1 MGGPMKQIQFSALLL
16 RARLMA
22 MRAGPVACAALVLC
36 VAGAAGLAWT
46 RLEARSVAQSANA
59 QAGRAS
65 SGLPAAPAVLVPPS
79 APPTA
84 AQNMALFYATLGDPH
99 YAEQQVRILFDLA
112 AKAGLSLNHGDYKAA
127 FDKADRVN
135 TYQVL
140 LPLKGP
146 YQSIWQFTL
155 TALREIPFASLDEIS
170 FKRDT
175 IGEPVVEAR
184 VRLTLYLKDSG
195 QAVQR

>member
-1 MGGPMKQIQFSALLL
+1 MGGTMKPIRFSTLVL

-22 MRAGPVACAALVLC
+22 MRLGPVACVALALC
-36 VAGAAGLAWT
+36 IVGAAGLAWA
-46 RLEARSVAQSANA
+46 RAEARVVARSANGA
-59 QAGRAS
+59 AARTAS
-65 SGLPAAPAVLVPPS
+65 GIPAAPAVLAQAAEPPS
-79 APPTA
+79 S
-84 AQNMALFYATLGDPH
+84 AQNMALFYSTLGDPH

-112 AKAGLSLNHGDYKAA
+112 AKSGLSLNHGDYKAA

-135 TYQVL
+135 TYQVI

-155 TALREIPFASLDEIS
+155 AALREIPFASLDEIS
-170 FKRDT
+170 FKRET

-184 VRLTLYLKDSG
+184 VRLTLYLKDGGSG
-195 QAVQR
+195 VRP